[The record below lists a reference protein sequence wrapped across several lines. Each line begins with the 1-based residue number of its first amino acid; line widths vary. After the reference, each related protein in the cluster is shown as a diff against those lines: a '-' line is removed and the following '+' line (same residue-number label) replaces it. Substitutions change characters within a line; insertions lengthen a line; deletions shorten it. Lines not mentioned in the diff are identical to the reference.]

1 MKTIMVVDDKPS
13 LTRMLQEYLSA
24 EGYQVCLA
32 DNGLNALYTARH
44 EKPDLILL
52 DIMMPHMD
60 GYEFLKT
67 YRQEAQTPV
76 IFVTAKL
83 EKDDRLQG
91 FDLGADDYITK
102 PFDLDELS
110 ARIKAVLRRFETKP
124 QTSSVLRVGDLELNS
139 DLRFVRCSGEEV
151 NLTPT
156 EYAILHRLMLSPNKV
171 FSREDLLLEL
181 ETSLDST
188 ERTVDVHIRKLRLK
202 LEPDPSNPTY
212 LETVFGVGYRLRQ
225 L

>member
-1 MKTIMVVDDKPS
+1 LKTILVVDDKPS

-24 EGYQVCLA
+24 EGYRVCIA

-52 DIMMPHMD
+52 DIMMPQMD
-60 GYEFLKT
+60 GYTFLKT
-67 YRQEAQTPV
+67 YRLEAQIP
-76 IFVTAKL
+76 IIILSAKL

-110 ARIKAVLRRFETKP
+110 ARIKAVLRRFELGRGVVNT
-124 QTSSVLRVGDLELNS
+124 LRVGHLTLSPTERLCT
-139 DLRFVRCSGEEV
+139 RGAEQIA
-151 NLTPT
+151 LTPA
-156 EYAILHRLMLSPNKV
+156 EFAILYQLMRSPNKV
-171 FSREDLLLEL
+171 FSREDLLFEL
-181 ETSLDST
+181 ESGLEST

-202 LEPDPSNPTY
+202 LEVDPSKPEF
-212 LETVFGVGYRLRQ
+212 LETVFGFGYRLRT
-225 L
+225 